1 MKPLLLSLILLS
13 TAHAQTPAQQLLVA
27 LNRSDA
33 AAIANVVSQE
43 RTRLGSAAG
52 VPEVADTYYPV
63 PANTPWIDTA
73 LARRGFTPHFERL
86 RRMTAAW
93 KPGID
98 PTSMTEAL
106 RAPAAVIIGC
116 VAIAKADLEGKAEA
130 LQLASTLADFL
141 MWTQA
146 QAGAGCFPF
155 PAAKGTSKDR
165 AMQVATR
172 FLNKAKKAGK
182 LAETVRNGWAF
193 EDHGDGGLQ
202 FDNAECGLALF
213 ELHELTQ
220 DARQLASARKA
231 ADWALA
237 RPLCPNW
244 NYNAFSVHLLAKAHA
259 VTQDLHYLE
268 AALQKA
274 RLGVIPGQ
282 LTEGPHAGRW
292 LDAHNARP
300 AYHYIMMGALAQL
313 AAGLPIEHPG
323 HPITVSALKLGLT
336 ARNTE
341 FATRGVMN
349 KDKAMEALLLIFDL
363 FVDDPTFLETTQT
376 RTALQVLGALVSEEN
391 RRGKL
396 PLGPRAW
403 GLFLAHAATRSP
415 RG

>member
-13 TAHAQTPAQQLLVA
+13 TAHAQTPAQQLLAA
-27 LNRSDA
+27 LNSGDA

-43 RTRLGSAAG
+43 RTRLGSEAG

-98 PTSMTEAL
+98 PTRMTEAL
-106 RAPAAVIIGC
+106 RAPSAVIIGC
-116 VAIAKADLEGKAEA
+116 VAIAKEDLEGKAEA

-146 QAGAGCFPF
+146 QAGADCFPF

-172 FLNKAKKAGK
+172 FLNKAEKAGK

-202 FDNAECGLALF
+202 FDNAECGIALF
-213 ELHELTQ
+213 ELHQLTQ
-220 DARQLASARKA
+220 NPRYLASALKA
-231 ADWALA
+231 ADWALT
-237 RPLCPNW
+237 RPLCSNW

-259 VTQDLHYLE
+259 HTREVRYLE
-268 AALQKA
+268 SALQKA
-274 RLGVIPGQ
+274 RFGVIPGQ
-282 LTEGPHAGRW
+282 LVNGSHSGRW
-292 LDAHNARP
+292 MDAHNARP
-300 AYHYIMMGALAQL
+300 AYHYIMMSALAQL
-313 AAGLPIEHPG
+313 VGELPTAHPDR
-323 HPITVSALKLGLT
+323 PLVLKSLKLGLT

-341 FATRGVMN
+341 FTTRGVMT
-349 KDKAMEALLLIFDL
+349 KDKAMEALLLVHQL
-363 FVDDPTFLETTQT
+363 FKDDTAFLDSTQS
-376 RTALQVLGALVSEEN
+376 RNALQVLGALVSEEY
-391 RRGKL
+391 RQGKL

-403 GLFLAHAATRSP
+403 GLFLAHAATR
-415 RG
+415 